1 MGIPKNVTFEGLEYS
16 TDERLRVAA
25 ALSNISPDGNGIEVI
40 SAASNTTIGEQ
51 TTLVDLA
58 VDGAFNLT
66 MPPAVAGRHL
76 KVFWSVEQA
85 TGDRQF
91 NCAGSDTFA
100 GNVNH
105 TVEASGDST
114 MDSIPVAN
122 TTVRIVSIDDTNI
135 GSYLDFRCSTDGTW
149 LVSGHLVIDAI
160 GNVVTLA

>member
-1 MGIPKNVTFEGLEYS
+1 MSINKTVTFEGRNYNL
-16 TDERLRVAA
+16 DDRDRVAA
-25 ALSNISPDGNGIEVI
+25 AVSNISPDANGIQVI
-40 SAASNTTIGEQ
+40 STAAATTVDAQ
-51 TTLVDLA
+51 TTLLDLA
-58 VDGAFNLT
+58 VDGAFNIT
-66 MPPAVAGRHL
+66 MPAAKAGRHL

-114 MDSIPVAN
+114 MESIAVAG

-135 GSYLDFRCSTDGTW
+135 GSYLDFRCSTDGQW